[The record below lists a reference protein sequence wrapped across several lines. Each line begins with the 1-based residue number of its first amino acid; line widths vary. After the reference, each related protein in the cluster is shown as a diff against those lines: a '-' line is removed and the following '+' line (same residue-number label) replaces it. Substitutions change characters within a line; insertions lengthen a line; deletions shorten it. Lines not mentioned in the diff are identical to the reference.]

1 MSNKPPIEVP
11 QGAIRLNTDSQR
23 LEFFAQDRWYEMA
36 TDSPL
41 LAESGDNGVG
51 ARGIFGTGTTPGTTD
66 FIGFINIAS
75 QGNEQDFG
83 NASTEIQGASAGLSS
98 RTRGIFAGGQ
108 DPSSPHNE
116 IQFLTISSK
125 GDTTDFGD
133 LTRGTRFAM
142 GSSNQTRGIIAGG
155 MDQPSDN
162 RVNTTEFVT
171 IASTG
176 NALDF
181 GDLNHGDASDNK
193 VVAMSGFS
201 NGHGG
206 I

>member
-11 QGAIRLNTDSQR
+11 QGAIRLNTDSQK

-41 LAESGDNGVG
+41 IAESGDNGVG
-51 ARGIFGTGTTPGTTD
+51 ARGIFGTGTTPGTND

-83 NASTEIQGASAGLSS
+83 DAFTEDQGASAGLSS

-133 LTRGTRFAM
+133 LTATRYN
-142 GSSNQTRGIIAGG
+142 GGGLSNSTRGCFVGGVTYPGATRQNIIAF
-155 MDQPSDN
+155 
-162 RVNTTEFVT
+162 VN
-171 IASTG
+171 IATTG
-176 NALDF
+176 NAKDF
-181 GDLNHGDASDNK
+181 GDIAVVNTNSVGTMSD
-193 VVAMSGFS
+193 S
-201 NGHGG
+201 HGG
-206 I
+206 LS